1 MTRYRNATAGDPEAR
16 EPGAAGDPEAR
27 GRRAGPAGGDT
38 PGERIVLGDV
48 PPAARRRF
56 GATWWS
62 RAWLDALQQQ
72 ALIDPNRLPR
82 GRTYARSGAVRDA
95 VVTAGAASAR
105 VRGSRPTAYRVE
117 VRVATFDDAGWAR
130 VLDAIGGQLAHT
142 AALLDGELPPSI
154 VDDVA
159 AAGLSLLP
167 GPRELT
173 VSCDCPDR
181 AVPCKHAAA
190 LCYVLADLLDTDPF
204 ALLLLRGRHR
214 TAVLA
219 ALRDRRGA
227 ASGTDGPAPPAA
239 ETVPATEAYARTPVP
254 PPAPLPPP
262 AEPGTPVPLPAVAG
276 VDLPA
281 LTALASRAAQRAH
294 ELLS

>member
-1 MTRYRNATAGDPEAR
+1 MTE
-16 EPGAAGDPEAR
+16 R
-27 GRRAGPAGGDT
+27 GRRVATSPARHGAAPDR
-38 PGERIVLGDV
+38 EIVIGDV
-48 PPAARRRF
+48 APAARRRF

-95 VVTAGAASAR
+95 VVTAGAAAAR
-105 VRGSRPTAYRVE
+105 VRGSRPTPYEVE
-117 VRVATFDDAGWAR
+117 VRVATFDGAEWGR
-130 VLDAIGGQLAHT
+130 VLDVIGGRLAHA

-159 AAGLSLLP
+159 AAGLPLLP

-173 VSCDCPDR
+173 VSCNCPDR

-204 ALLLLRGRHR
+204 ALLLLRGRPR
-214 TAVLA
+214 TAVLG
-219 ALRDRRGA
+219 ALRDRRG
-227 ASGTDGPAPPAA
+227 STTPAPAPSLVDTVAA
-239 ETVPATEAYARTPVP
+239 AEAYARV
-254 PPAPLPPP
+254 PAPLPAPLRPP
-262 AEPGTPVPLPAVAG
+262 AEPGTPVPLPAIDG
-276 VDLPA
+276 VDLD
-281 LTALASRAAQRAH
+281 ALAALAARAARRAH
-294 ELLS
+294 DLLS